1 MKSLCPNEAVELINS
16 DESVRIID
24 VRENWEYDI
33 VRLPHSEL
41 MPLSSFQKHISNLNP
56 EEIILVYCH
65 HGVRSMS
72 ICNYLESNGFTNI
85 INLTGGINAWA
96 DEVDQNMPRY

>member
-1 MKSLCPNEAVELINS
+1 MKSLSPTEAIELINS
-16 DESVRIID
+16 DDGVRIVD
-24 VRENWEYDI
+24 VREKWEYDI

-41 MPLSSFQKHISNLNP
+41 MSLSNFQKHISNLNP

-65 HGVRSMS
+65 QGVRSLS
-72 ICNYLESNGFTNI
+72 VCKYLESNGFINI
-85 INLTGGINAWA
+85 INLSGGINAWT